1 MFGSPLEGGFGEFA
15 VAKAIV
21 PGQRPV
27 LATTLRLNMM
37 TIMFDLKHDECH
49 A

>member
-21 PGQRPV
+21 PGQRRRSGDDNP
-27 LATTLRLNMM
+27 
-37 TIMFDLKHDECH
+37 LKHDDNH
-49 A
+49 V